1 MNLPLE
7 RYYDPSF
14 SIVDRYSIYPTAMS
28 LGTAEEHRT
37 RRHTREDGAGG
48 TGSPE
53 ISEREINTNSKGLMP
68 HITLEA
74 K

>member
-7 RYYDPSF
+7 CYYGPSF

-48 TGSPE
+48 TGPFRKIRVPRKSANE
-53 ISEREINTNSKGLMP
+53 KLILIRRD
-68 HITLEA
+68 
-74 K
+74 